1 MENYAKS
8 RSLSRGRQSRC
19 KEPRRS
25 GPAGVVG
32 CSVGSDA
39 ALVNSCISQR
49 SFPEAFRVY
58 PSAVKIVRTGYGQST
73 DISPPERTEIQ
84 GFSDHSR
91 RRLRFLAGN
100 PSSPLISQFCM
111 TYHRN
116 SPDGR
121 TVKKHLNSWL
131 TALRRRFPDVH
142 YLWVLE
148 FQTRGVPHFH
158 VWLNLPHNLPGLHEI
173 LAKSWHRIAEPD
185 SPEHLAFHLHPRNF
199 IAWDMRSPGY
209 LCKYLDKQ
217 SQKAIPPGFTGCGR
231 FWGNSRG
238 LLATP
243 DDISAADLDHL
254 TTETVDEETGEIREI
269 HAATTLLRTIGKL
282 HERKLKRS
290 PWRSRARTGSTSYTL
305 QTSAPAFRRL
315 LDHLRRDFERREDVP
330 F

>member
-1 MENYAKS
+1 MQHLESYAKS
-8 RSLSRGRQSRC
+8 GPLSSSSQLSGNNAH
-19 KEPRRS
+19 PP
-25 GPAGVVG
+25 GPAWGA
-32 CSVGSDA
+32 GSP
-39 ALVNSCISQR
+39 LVNSCISQR
-49 SFPEAFRVY
+49 SAPRGFQIY
-58 PSAVKIVRTGYGQST
+58 PSAVRIVRDSRNT
-73 DISPPERTEIQ
+73 DKVSVPPERTGIE

-100 PSSPLISQFCM
+100 ACTPLISQFCL
-111 TYHRN
+111 TYHRQT
-116 SPDGR
+116 PDGR

-158 VWLNLPHNLPGLHEI
+158 VWLSLSYDLPGLHNI

-185 SPEHLAFHLHPRNF
+185 SPEHLSFHLHPRNL

-209 LCKYLDKQ
+209 LCKYLDKE
-217 SQKAIPPGFTGCGR
+217 SQKAVPQGFSGCGR

-238 LLATP
+238 LLAIPEEITP
-243 DDISAADLDHL
+243 EDLAHL
-254 TTETVDEETGEIREI
+254 DTETMSESGNASPVGYI
-269 HAATTLLRTIGKL
+269 LRTISKL
-282 HERKLKRS
+282 HEKKLKRT

-305 QTSAPAFRRL
+305 QTAAPAFRQ
-315 LDHLRRDFERREDVP
+315 LRDYLQRSFEKNNDSP